1 MWRIATVAA
10 VRAAVRGGG
19 GEKEIIYGKP
29 TPCNEAR
36 LKDVLEGKFLPSM
49 WEAERDYSYALYGGG
64 GDGGRSKSVCAR
76 KHVEGTKASELL
88 RRVNGEKKKERE
100 EKEKEKQEGGYV
112 EEWKMTRWT
121 KVPAK
126 VVTKWT

>member
-1 MWRIATVAA
+1 MKVAS
-10 VRAAVRGGG
+10 RGAGTAGG
-19 GEKEIIYGKP
+19 GEVIYGKP
-29 TPCNEAR
+29 TPLNEAK
-36 LKDVLEGKFLPSM
+36 LKDVLEGQFTPCM
-49 WEAERDYSYALYGGG
+49 WEAERDYPYALCGRSGGS
-64 GDGGRSKSVCAR
+64 GGRSKSVCVR

-100 EKEKEKQEGGYV
+100 EKEKEEEEGGYV
-112 EEWKMTRWT
+112 EEWKMTRWM